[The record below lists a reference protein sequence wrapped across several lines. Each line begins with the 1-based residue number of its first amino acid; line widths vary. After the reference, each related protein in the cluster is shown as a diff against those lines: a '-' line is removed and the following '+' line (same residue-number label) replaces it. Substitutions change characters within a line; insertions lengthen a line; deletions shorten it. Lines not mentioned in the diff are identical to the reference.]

1 MTIGYFRPARITEVR
16 FWANEPMRSDHR
28 FKGLLAEARSQ
39 RGISAQHLAGEL
51 AEIAVS
57 KRADNGDV
65 DRVIRS
71 YRREHNLT
79 SEQIRSE
86 RRARPFTGRHRSDL
100 AGQ

>member
-1 MTIGYFRPARITEVR
+1 MALRVYRPARITEVR
-16 FWANEPMRSDHR
+16 FWTTEPMRSDHR
-28 FKGLLAEARSQ
+28 FKGLLAEVRSQ

-57 KRADNGDV
+57 KRAENGDV
-65 DRVIRS
+65 DKVIAA

-79 SEQIRSE
+79 SEQIHSE
-86 RRARPFTGRHRSDL
+86 RLNRPFPGRYRGGL

>member
-1 MTIGYFRPARITEVR
+1 MTIRYLREPRITEVR
-16 FWANEPMRSDHR
+16 FWTTEPMRSDHR

-65 DRVIRS
+65 DRVIHS

-79 SEQIRSE
+79 SEQIHSE
-86 RRARPFTGRHRSDL
+86 RRTRLFLGRYRGGL

>member
-1 MTIGYFRPARITEVR
+1 MGSTRTRSGLAVAMTLLGLVLLIEVGLAGRI
-16 FWANEPMRSDHR
+16 FN
-28 FKGLLAEARSQ
+28 
-39 RGISAQHLAGEL
+39 AQHLAGEL

-57 KRADNGDV
+57 KRADNGDI

-86 RRARPFTGRHRSDL
+86 RRARPFIGRHRGDL